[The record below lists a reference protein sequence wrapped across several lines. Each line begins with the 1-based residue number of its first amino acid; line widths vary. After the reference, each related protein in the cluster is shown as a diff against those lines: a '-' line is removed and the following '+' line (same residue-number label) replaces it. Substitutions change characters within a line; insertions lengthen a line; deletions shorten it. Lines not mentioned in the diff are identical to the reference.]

1 MAQHNEFGIL
11 GEREACTYLSKRNYR
26 ILERNWHSGHLEVD
40 IIAEWF
46 GEIVFVEVKTRR
58 NEQFAP
64 AEFAVDIRKQEH
76 LVKAALAYL
85 SENRLDAPYRFDII
99 TVVGT
104 QPPFKITHLRD
115 AYTPETLRHNRRPQ
129 YKDFSRLV

>member
-1 MAQHNEFGIL
+1 M
-11 GEREACTYLSKRNYR
+11 
-26 ILERNWHSGHLEVD
+26 D

-64 AEFAVDIRKQEH
+64 AEDAVDIRKQEH

-115 AYTPETLRHNRRPQ
+115 AYTPETVRSNRRPQ
-129 YKDFSRLV
+129 YKDLSRLI

>member
-1 MAQHNEFGIL
+1 MALHNEFGIL
-11 GEREACTYLSKRNYR
+11 GEREACTYLSKGNYR

-64 AEFAVDIRKQEH
+64 AECAVNIRKQEH
-76 LVKAALAYL
+76 LVKAAQAYL
-85 SENRLDAPYRFDII
+85 SQKGLDAP
-99 TVVGT
+99 
-104 QPPFKITHLRD
+104 
-115 AYTPETLRHNRRPQ
+115 
-129 YKDFSRLV
+129 

>member
-11 GEREACTYLSKRNYR
+11 GEREACTYLSKGNYR

-85 SENRLDAPYRFDII
+85 SKQKDPHVRDCECHFDVAA
-99 TVVGT
+99 VVIDGERT
-104 QPPFKITHLRD
+104 DIQ
-115 AYTPETLRHNRRPQ
+115 YYPEAFIPI
-129 YKDFSRLV
+129 YY